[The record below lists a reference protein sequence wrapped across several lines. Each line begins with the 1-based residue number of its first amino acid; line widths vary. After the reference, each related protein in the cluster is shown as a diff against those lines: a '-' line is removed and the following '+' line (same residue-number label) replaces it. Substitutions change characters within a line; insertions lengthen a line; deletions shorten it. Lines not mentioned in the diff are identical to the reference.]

1 MVAGVLRFHPK
12 SRKSCSSYNKNEA
25 YSEALFMKIPVAVL
39 LLVLLMPATRAEQE
53 PPSMP
58 ADENGEIIAPEV
70 IIKQSGEK
78 AVHEYR
84 IDGRLYMVK
93 IVPRKG
99 PPYYLLD
106 LDGDGIIDVT
116 EEDPARMVVPQWI
129 LFRW

>member
-1 MVAGVLRFHPK
+1 
-12 SRKSCSSYNKNEA
+12 
-25 YSEALFMKIPVAVL
+25 MKIPVAVL